1 MIKPAYHGFW
11 VMLVFAVTLA
21 VLRALG
27 GDMLVELKSSLG
39 EMVLALIIIVPAWF
53 LLQLIARS
61 IKVVCPRCGKS
72 AMKFTGQFPLARRFH
87 CDACGLDHEIAGPGH
102 KDSDDE

>member
-1 MIKPAYHGFW
+1 
-11 VMLVFAVTLA
+11 MLVFAVTLA

-27 GDMLVELKSSLG
+27 GGLLMQLKSSLG
-39 EMVLALIIIVPAWF
+39 EVALALIIIVPAWF

-61 IKVVCPRCGKS
+61 IRVVCPRCGES

-87 CDACGLDHEIAGPGH
+87 CEACGLDHELAGPGRR
-102 KDSDDE
+102 DTDDE

>member
-11 VMLVFAVTLA
+11 VMLVFAVALA

-27 GDMLVELKSSLG
+27 DDLILQLRSSLG
-39 EMVLALIIIVPAWF
+39 DVALALIIIVPAWF

-87 CDACGLDHEIAGPGH
+87 CDACGADHEISGPGRRD
-102 KDSDDE
+102 KDEE